1 MSTSRTRPLVCARRA
16 RASSR
21 ALRCQAKLQRLDGQA
36 AAALATYQRLRRFLQ
51 SAVRRVPGIYELRF
65 ERASSLLGLAMTL
78 DTMVEPS
85 LGQSDQAL
93 EVLAEAEQAYA
104 ELAAERPS
112 DGDICF
118 QMGTV
123 AGARM
128 IALKHLGRMDEALAA
143 GRQAVSWRE
152 QALALQPLNTSYR
165 EGTAGEANNL
175 TMNLLEA
182 GQVAEALAVSARGEA
197 LVLALEAE
205 DPSVP
210 TWAARRRWFALHRG
224 RALLAAGQPEQALPR
239 LEEALLVMPEG
250 CSGATAARRALALQA
265 LAEAQAA
272 LSVR

>member
-1 MSTSRTRPLVCARRA
+1 
-16 RASSR
+16 
-21 ALRCQAKLQRLDGQA
+21 
-36 AAALATYQRLRRFLQ
+36 
-51 SAVRRVPGIYELRF
+51 VPGIYELRF